1 VSRQELSRL
10 VGCSREMA
18 GRVLKVL
25 EEQGLLRATGK
36 TIVVF
41 NARPKMKTRPVIVP
55 AKPAAGAAAGVG
67 AGAAMARPSAAPADD
82 DDDFDED
89 DDDD

>member
-1 VSRQELSRL
+1 
-10 VGCSREMA
+10 
-18 GRVLKVL
+18 VLKVL

-55 AKPAAGAAAGVG
+55 AKPAAATATATK
-67 AGAAMARPSAAPADD
+67 ATSPLDLDD
-82 DDDFDED
+82 DDDD
-89 DDDD
+89 DDDDDEDENP

>member
-1 VSRQELSRL
+1 
-10 VGCSREMA
+10 
-18 GRVLKVL
+18 VL

-55 AKPAAGAAAGVG
+55 AKPAAGAAARASSPVDVE
-67 AGAAMARPSAAPADD
+67 DD
-82 DDDFDED
+82 DDED
-89 DDDD
+89 DDE

>member
-1 VSRQELSRL
+1 
-10 VGCSREMA
+10 MA

-55 AKPAAGAAAGVG
+55 AKSA
-67 AGAAMARPSAAPADD
+67 AAMAAKPSLRPAFAN
-82 DDDFDED
+82 DEE
-89 DDDD
+89 

>member
-1 VSRQELSRL
+1 MQIKVSRQELSRL
-10 VGCSREMA
+10 IGCSREMA

-41 NARPKMKTRPVIVP
+41 NARPKMKTRPVTIP
-55 AKPAAGAAAGVG
+55 AKGPANAAT
-67 AGAAMARPSAAPADD
+67 RPSTPVVDED
-82 DDDFDED
+82 DED
-89 DDDD
+89 DDED

>member
-1 VSRQELSRL
+1 
-10 VGCSREMA
+10 MA

-41 NARPKMKTRPVIVP
+41 NARPKMKTRPVVVP
-55 AKPAAGAAAGVG
+55 VQGGKGGGKVSNT
-67 AGAAMARPSAAPADD
+67 RVED
-82 DDDFDED
+82 DED
-89 DDDD
+89 DDDEDDDE

>member
-1 VSRQELSRL
+1 MQIKVSRQELSRL

-55 AKPAAGAAAGVG
+55 AKPAPGATARAAGPVDL
-67 AGAAMARPSAAPADD
+67 DD
-82 DDDFDED
+82 DED
-89 DDDD
+89 DEDEDE

>member
-1 VSRQELSRL
+1 
-10 VGCSREMA
+10 MA

-41 NARPKMKTRPVIVP
+41 NARPKMKTRPVVVP
-55 AKPAAGAAAGVG
+55 VQGGNAAAPSAGA
-67 AGAAMARPSAAPADD
+67 RRRRRRRR
-82 DDDFDED
+82 
-89 DDDD
+89 

>member
-1 VSRQELSRL
+1 

-55 AKPAAGAAAGVG
+55 AKPTATAAAK
-67 AGAAMARPSAAPADD
+67 SPAHVDVDD
-82 DDDFDED
+82 EDDED
-89 DDDD
+89 DDEDDED

>member
-1 VSRQELSRL
+1 
-10 VGCSREMA
+10 MA

-41 NARPKMKTRPVIVP
+41 NARPKVKTRPLIVP
-55 AKPAAGAAAGVG
+55 VKAGAGG
-67 AGAAMARPSAAPADD
+67 GAASAKSARPESHDD
-82 DDDFDED
+82 DDDDDDDED
-89 DDDD
+89 DE